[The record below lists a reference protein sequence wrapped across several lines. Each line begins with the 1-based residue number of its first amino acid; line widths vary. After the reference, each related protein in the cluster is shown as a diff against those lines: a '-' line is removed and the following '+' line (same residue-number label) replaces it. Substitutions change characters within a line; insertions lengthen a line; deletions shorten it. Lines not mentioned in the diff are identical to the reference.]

1 VKDCS
6 ENDLINRCIS
16 LDDVLKSRKVEE
28 SRKKENEMDDLLKK
42 RRFRLKYK
50 LENKALAVKEEA
62 IGFLTIYNM
71 G

>member
-50 LENKALAVKEEA
+50 LEN
-62 IGFLTIYNM
+62 
-71 G
+71 